1 MTKNVKSPY
10 LHMIPQVSAF
20 VAAAFA
26 LFRILFA
33 EQVLLCPIFHSKQA
47 SPEAVVLYILHLS
60 RRCVRQYAVLNY
72 LSIRCKVCRRN
83 TSKYIHNYP
92 TVSVPSTAAL
102 TRPSTSILLSDS
114 FILSSFGF
122 KSGFLGTNIVQ
133 QSSYGRIDVSYV
145 PIFLA

>member
-1 MTKNVKSPY
+1 MTQNVKSPY
-10 LHMIPQVSAF
+10 LHMIPQASVFAS
-20 VAAAFA
+20 AAFA

-33 EQVLLCPIFHSKQA
+33 EQVLLCPIFHSKQV
-47 SPEAVVLYILHLS
+47 SPEAAALYILHLS
-60 RRCVRQYAVLNY
+60 RRYVRQCAVLNC
-72 LSIRCKVCRRN
+72 LSSRCKVCRRN
-83 TSKYIHNYP
+83 TLKYIHNYP
-92 TVSVPSTAAL
+92 MVSVPSTAAL

-122 KSGFLGTNIVQ
+122 KSGFFGTNIVQ